1 MSKTLIASLSLSC
14 LSVLVTAGINVSIAR
29 RYIHANTEARLW
41 FFLTEST
48 FFFQYFVVILG
59 IAALILAQLTKS
71 KSKLRLV
78 AIGLSLISI
87 ILVFVGI
94 WRLFV
99 LI

>member
-1 MSKTLIASLSLSC
+1 MPKSLIVSLSLSC
-14 LSVLVTAGINVSIAR
+14 LSVLVTAGISVSIAS

-48 FFFQYFVVILG
+48 FFFQYFVAILG
-59 IAALILAQLTKS
+59 IAALILALLS
-71 KSKLRLV
+71 KSKPTSRLIAV
-78 AIGLSLISI
+78 GLSLISI
-87 ILVFVGI
+87 IMVFVPI